1 MNYKFSA
8 TVVVDASSEE
18 DALNQISGRIAAIT
32 RHLGNGEALAK
43 SKPFFTL
50 EKNASGAA
58 HDMWADP
65 IVEARRPKVMR
76 EAQVV
81 TSADVGVLK
90 I

>member
-1 MNYKFSA
+1 MSYKFSA

-50 EKNASGAA
+50 EKNASGTAQ
-58 HDMWADP
+58 DMRADP
-65 IVEARRPKVMR
+65 IVEARRPTER